1 MNLPRRLTSIA
12 ATLLLL
18 SSLVPLAVW
27 AQAAVAYPAKPIRIV
42 MPYAPGGGS
51 DIITRLMADRI
62 GSKLGQA
69 VIVDSKPG
77 ASGIIG
83 SDLVAKSAPDS
94 YTLLMSNSSIT
105 SNPWLHKLPFDTQRD
120 LIPITMMASA
130 PNVLVVNPSVPAQN
144 VKELIAFA
152 KANPGKLSIGTSG
165 PGQGSH
171 LASEL
176 LKQMAQIDPIIVQYK
191 GTGASLTDLLSGHVM
206 ASFGTLPG
214 LLPQIKAGKLRAIG
228 IASPQRSPL
237 LPDVAAIAETLPGFE
252 MENWFGIFAPA
263 GTAKP
268 IVDRLYREIAAAVTD
283 PTLRQ
288 RVAADGYSS
297 GGMPPERFTEIVQA
311 DLLRWQKII
320 KDANIK
326 VE

>member
-1 MNLPRRLTSIA
+1 MILPRRLTSIA
-12 ATLLLL
+12 AMFFLL
-18 SSLVPLAVW
+18 SSLAPLVAR
-27 AQAAVAYPAKPIRIV
+27 AQPVAYPAKPIRIV

-51 DIITRLMADRI
+51 DIITRLVAERI

-83 SDLVAKSAPDS
+83 SDLVAKAAPDG

-105 SNPWLHKLPFDTQRD
+105 SNPWLHKMPFDIQRD
-120 LIPITMMASA
+120 LVPVTMMASA

-152 KANPGKLSIGTSG
+152 KANPGRLSIGTSG

-191 GTGASLTDLLSGHVM
+191 GTGASLADLLSGHVM

-214 LLPQIKAGKLRAIG
+214 LLPHIKAGKLRAIG
-228 IASPQRSPL
+228 IASLQRSPL

-268 IVDRLYREIAAAVTD
+268 IVDLLYREIAAAVTD

-288 RVAADGYSS
+288 RVVADGYSS
-297 GGMPPERFTEIVQA
+297 GGMPPARFTEIVQA

-326 VE
+326 AE

>member
-1 MNLPRRLTSIA
+1 MNRPRRLTSIA
-12 ATLLLL
+12 ATLFLL
-18 SSLVPLAVW
+18 SSLAPFAAR
-27 AQAAVAYPAKPIRIV
+27 AQTVAYPAKPIRIV

-51 DIITRLMADRI
+51 DIITRLVADRI
-62 GSKLGQA
+62 GSKLGQV

-83 SDLVAKSAPDS
+83 SDLVAKAAPDG

-120 LIPITMMASA
+120 LIPITMMARA

-228 IASPQRSPL
+228 IASLQRSPL

-252 MENWFGIFAPA
+252 IENWFGIFAPA

-268 IVDRLYREIAAAVTD
+268 IVDRLYREIAAAVNE
-283 PTLRQ
+283 PTFRQ
-288 RVAADGYSS
+288 RVVADGYSS
-297 GGMPPERFTEIVQA
+297 GGMPPERFTEIVQT

>member
-1 MNLPRRLTSIA
+1 MNQPRRLSRIA
-12 ATLLLL
+12 AALFLL
-18 SSLVPLAVW
+18 SNLAPFA
-27 AQAAVAYPAKPIRIV
+27 AQAQTVAYPAKPIRIV

-51 DIITRLMADRI
+51 DIITRLVADRI
-62 GSKLGQA
+62 GSKLGQV

-83 SDLVAKSAPDS
+83 SDLVAKAAPDG

-120 LIPITMMASA
+120 LIPITMMARA

-228 IASPQRSPL
+228 IASLQRSPL

-252 MENWFGIFAPA
+252 IENWFGIFAPA

-268 IVDRLYREIAAAVTD
+268 IVDRLYREIAAAVID
-283 PTLRQ
+283 PALRQ
-288 RVAADGYSS
+288 RVVADGYSS
-297 GGMPPERFTEIVQA
+297 GGMPPERFTEIVHA